1 MLKCGCCGGSYT
13 LMNKSKYGCASA
25 RNKGTCDNRLLI
37 KRKEVEDRVLKGLK
51 QKLMHPALMA
61 EFVSEYH
68 REWNR
73 LQVENTSSHTR
84 LEAELR
90 TVLSKIAKIVDAISE
105 GMFHASMKTKL
116 GNCILDK
123 PKANS
128 YI

>member
-1 MLKCGCCGGSYT
+1 
-13 LMNKSKYGCASA
+13 MNKSKYGCASA